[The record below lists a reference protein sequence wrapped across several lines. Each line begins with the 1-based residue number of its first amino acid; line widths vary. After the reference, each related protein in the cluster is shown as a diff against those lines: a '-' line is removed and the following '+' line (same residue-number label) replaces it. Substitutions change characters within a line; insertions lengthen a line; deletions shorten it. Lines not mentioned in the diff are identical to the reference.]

1 MACFVCPGIELLS
14 WRFRQDHK
22 VCEEKRVVPL
32 SEIASS
38 CWAALRW
45 LSGKK
50 AGEKTYVEVITALL
64 ECTWCRN
71 NETFIP
77 YCKRRQTKAL
87 NYLPQRQCTV
97 KPGKDTI
104 LTLFHFWWYLVLNSH
119 PPYNERI
126 YQGLFASRT
135 ITETIT
141 INITAIMVMS
151 HN

>member
-1 MACFVCPGIELLS
+1 MFCLPWDRAAFLKVQAGPQSMRGEASCAIVRDSKLMLGCFAVVV
-14 WRFRQDHK
+14 R
-22 VCEEKRVVPL
+22 EEV
-32 SEIASS
+32 
-38 CWAALRW
+38 
-45 LSGKK
+45 
-50 AGEKTYVEVITALL
+50 GEKTYVKVTTALL